1 MIISND
7 NAQLNT
13 ASVNA
18 VEAEK
23 DPAYVV
29 KVPVRVMVNVPT
41 SELLLVSIVSLP
53 IVIGGPAW
61 YNY

>member
-1 MIISND
+1 MTVSYD
-7 NAQLNT
+7 VAQLAT
-13 ASVNA
+13 TSVNA

-23 DPAYVV
+23 DPACVV
-29 KVPVRVMVNVPT
+29 MVPVRVMVNVPT
-41 SELLLVSIVSLP
+41 SKLLLVSIVSLP